1 MFTLS
6 QKPRDDKQAV
16 PPANL
21 RQETRNSP
29 RIRWQPMA
37 VPKLGCVAR
46 YFLNFHRSGDVRA
59 ITLAF
64 SARAATAAIVPPR
77 RRRSFLRLL
86 FSPRWSSGS
95 FSASRVVNH
104 PREAHTFGEITRP
117 ALGAN
122 RTIKFAALQSAI
134 LPDGAAGGRGGR
146 GGRGGVVLFS
156 RRVPMTTILGVPLFF
171 RRLRETSFWG
181 CGSGLC
187 LWSSLQLRKNIW
199 RLKGEGWKV
208 V

>member
-1 MFTLS
+1 
-6 QKPRDDKQAV
+6 
-16 PPANL
+16 
-21 RQETRNSP
+21 
-29 RIRWQPMA
+29 MA

-134 LPDGAAGGRGGR
+134 DLARWRRGGTRGTRGTR
-146 GGRGGVVLFS
+146 GGGFVLPTRPDDDDSRSSFIFS
-156 RRVPMTTILGVPLFF
+156 PSARDFFLGMRFGTLFVEF
-171 RRLRETSFWG
+171 FATE
-181 CGSGLC
+181 
-187 LWSSLQLRKNIW
+187 KKY
-199 RLKGEGWKV
+199 LKAEG
-208 V
+208 